1 LENLSIYWLL
11 ITGSWTGTIETNG
24 TTHVRVIVTLIQ
36 KEGKITSWLVSGADT
51 KPVAIENQQ
60 GGYLLHS
67 GSAWT
72 TAIGSA
78 KRSLRIQDLAAT

>member
-1 LENLSIYWLL
+1 VLEK
-11 ITGSWTGTIETNG
+11 
-24 TTHVRVIVTLIQ
+24 IVP
-36 KEGKITSWLVSGADT
+36 ADAPT
-51 KPVAIENQQ
+51 KPVCLAGERRCPPEDVGGPSGYEE

-67 GSAWT
+67 GNAWT